1 MAIVDCSVIP
11 TKKIKDVESIEVY
24 TQNGGEDTYPQSRL
38 ADYDFD
44 ANNNTLIILTTNGN
58 LFHYQNCSYKIALK
72 NQEEITYG
80 KSQ

>member
-11 TKKIKDVESIEVY
+11 AKKIKDVESIEVY

-44 ANNNTLIILTTNGN
+44 ANNNTLIILTTNGD

>member
-11 TKKIKDVESIEVY
+11 TKKIKDVDCIEVF
-24 TQNGGEDTYPQSRL
+24 THSGAEDTYPQSRL

-44 ANNNTLIILTTNGN
+44 ENNNTLIILTTNGN
-58 LFHYQNCSYKIALK
+58 LFHYQNCSYKISLK

>member
-38 ADYDFD
+38 ADYDID
-44 ANNNTLIILTTNGN
+44 ENNNTLIILTTNGN

-72 NQEEITYG
+72 NQEEIKYE